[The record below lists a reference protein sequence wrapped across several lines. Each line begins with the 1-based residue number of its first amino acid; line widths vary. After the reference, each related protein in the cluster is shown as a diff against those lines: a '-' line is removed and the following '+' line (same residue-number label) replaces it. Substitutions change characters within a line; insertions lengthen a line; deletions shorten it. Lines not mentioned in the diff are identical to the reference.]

1 MPVLITNKKAHFDY
15 QILEEFR
22 AGLGLSSKMV
32 KLIRAR
38 KIVLSGK
45 FVVFQK
51 DQLQILGLGVE
62 SYAENVPL
70 LVTAK
75 ELSKIKEELSQ
86 KGLTCVVLNFHTSGR
101 WLKAQIAVVKGKKN
115 YDKRKTLKERDLDR
129 ENRREMAGQ

>member
-62 SYAENVPL
+62 SFAENVPL
-70 LVTAK
+70 LVTGK